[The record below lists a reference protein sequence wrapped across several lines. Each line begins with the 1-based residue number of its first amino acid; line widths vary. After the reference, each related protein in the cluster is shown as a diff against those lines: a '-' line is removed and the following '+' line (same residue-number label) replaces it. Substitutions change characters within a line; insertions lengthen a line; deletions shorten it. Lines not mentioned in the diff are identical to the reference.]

1 LIGVLTPAKLKQ
13 LREHLKAESEAV
25 QGMDAANRVE
35 LLGDFHVLIAELI
48 DNDVLAQALQDLIS
62 RCSLITLLY
71 QSDRAAG
78 HSHEEHVALVDAI
91 AAKDVRLATRLM
103 NDHLGSVLAGLDLT

>member
-1 LIGVLTPAKLKQ
+1 
-13 LREHLKAESEAV
+13 
-25 QGMDAANRVE
+25 

-48 DNDVLAQALQDLIS
+48 GNDVLAQALQDLIS

-78 HSHEEHVALVDAI
+78 HSHEEHIEIVEAIERKDAQR
-91 AAKDVRLATRLM
+91 AAELM
-103 NDHLGSVLAGLDLT
+103 RQHLGSVLGGLDLKA